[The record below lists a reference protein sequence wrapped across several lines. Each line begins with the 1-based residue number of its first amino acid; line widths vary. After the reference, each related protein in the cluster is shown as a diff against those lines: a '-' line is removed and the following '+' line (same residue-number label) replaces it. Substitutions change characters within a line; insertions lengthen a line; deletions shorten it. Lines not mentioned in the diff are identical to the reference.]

1 MTITQR
7 QRRRGDVQNDRSKGV
22 IVTITVAGVRFLQL
36 TTTRITRV
44 RVVEAA
50 PKSHVD
56 QEQERC
62 ELWQRIPHG
71 PFLK

>member
-1 MTITQR
+1 MQDGQR
-7 QRRRGDVQNDRSKGV
+7 NRV
-22 IVTITVAGVRFLQL
+22 IVIITVSGVRFLQL
-36 TTTRITRV
+36 ATAGITRV